1 MKQDGELSPVPP
13 PRGSDFRPMIGWREW
28 VSLSDLGVAWIKAK
42 VDTGARSSSIH
53 AVDLELDA
61 RNGAEIV
68 RFRIFP
74 NQRNELDSVLCE
86 APVKEFREIRSSNGH
101 LSRRPVIVT
110 SLTINGQTYPVELTL
125 ADRSHMGFRMLL
137 GREAFRRRFCIDP
150 GRSYRGGKP
159 SSKSGKRIIR
169 RRKRP

>member
-1 MKQDGELSPVPP
+1 MKQEGEPDSPP
-13 PRGSDFRPMIGWREW
+13 PRRGSDSRPMIGWREW
-28 VSLSDLGVAWIKAK
+28 VSLPHLGVAWIKAK

-53 AVDLELDA
+53 AVDLELDTS
-61 RNGAEIV
+61 GGVEIV

-74 NQRNELDSVLCE
+74 NQRNELDSIVCE
-86 APVKEFREIRSSNGH
+86 APVKEFREIRSSNGL
-101 LSRRPVIVT
+101 LSRRPVI
-110 SLTINGQTYPVELTL
+110 LTTLSMNGQAFPVELTL

-150 GRSYRGGKP
+150 GRSYRGGRP
-159 SSKSGKRIIR
+159 PSKSGKRIVR

>member
-1 MKQDGELSPVPP
+1 MKQEGQPDSPP
-13 PRGSDFRPMIGWREW
+13 PDRSVHSRPLIGWREW
-28 VSLSDLGVAWIKAK
+28 IALPDLGVAWIKAK

-53 AVDLELDA
+53 AVDLELDE
-61 RNGAEIV
+61 RDGVQIV

-74 NQRNELDSVLCE
+74 NQRNDLASVVCE
-86 APVKEFREIRSSNGH
+86 AAVQEFREIRSSNGL

-110 SLTINGQTYPVELTL
+110 TLSINGQAFPVELTL

-150 GRSYRGGKP
+150 GRSFRGGRP
-159 SSKSGKRIIR
+159 PSKSGKRIVR